1 MLSLCSTLILIDSS
15 NTLFGTKKYTIAA
28 TDGSAG
34 KVLHKFSKLIQAYR
48 TGQCYTD
55 FWESYQPVIPE
66 EQHIAVGKE
75 TGETAHVE
83 CWNNTLRQRLARFIR
98 KTLSFSQSL
107 FMHNACLN
115 HFSIATTLIVRPFFC
130 EPLPPIGERITTEC

>member
-1 MLSLCSTLILIDSS
+1 MMLSPCSTLILIDSS

-55 FWESYQPVIPE
+55 IWKSYQAVISE
-66 EQHIAVGKE
+66 EQQKAVGKE

-83 CWNNTLRQRLARFIR
+83 CWNNTLRQRLARFVR

-115 HFSIATTLIVRPFFC
+115 HFSPSLQP
-130 EPLPPIGERITTEC
+130 

>member
-1 MLSLCSTLILIDSS
+1 MMLSPCSTLILIDSS

-55 FWESYQPVIPE
+55 FWKSYQAVIRRASNT
-66 EQHIAVGKE
+66 AVGKE
-75 TGETAHVE
+75 TGETA
-83 CWNNTLRQRLARFIR
+83 RA
-98 KTLSFSQSL
+98 
-107 FMHNACLN
+107 
-115 HFSIATTLIVRPFFC
+115 
-130 EPLPPIGERITTEC
+130 